1 MLKKI
6 IISLGTLLTVSAC
19 MPTSEAEKFAKANP
33 GDVYG
38 ILAKAEAGEK
48 GVSCTE
54 IKQGAQTANALAS
67 KKTANITELSLP
79 GRYQGVLK
87 RYGC

>member
-1 MLKKI
+1 MIKKTI
-6 IISLGTLLTVSAC
+6 LSLGMFFTVSAC
-19 MPTSEAEKFAKANP
+19 MPTSDAEKFAKVNP

-38 ILAKAEAGEK
+38 ILAKAEAGDK
-48 GVSCTE
+48 NVSCAE
-54 IKQGAQTANALAS
+54 IRQGSQTANALAT
-67 KKTANITELSLP
+67 KKIANITELSLP

>member
-1 MLKKI
+1 ML
-6 IISLGTLLTVSAC
+6 VSGC
-19 MPTSEAEKFAKANP
+19 LVTDAEKFAKANP

-38 ILAKAEAGEK
+38 VLARAEAGNK
-48 GVSCTE
+48 NVSCTSLRE
-54 IKQGAQTANALAS
+54 SAKIANTLAS
-67 KKTANITELSLP
+67 KKTATITELSLP